1 MSSDDRVAATG
12 YRLSATGYRR
22 TSRWRRATGYSWLL
36 ILPPLLLTAFFSVYP
51 FIVAVQTSAH
61 RILLTRPA
69 QQPYVGLDNFR
80 DVLRV
85 TEFQNAAVKTLVFM
99 AMSVPAVTLVGLGVA
114 LLLNQRLPGFGLL
127 RWIVLLPWAIPLV
140 GAGTMWRLLLH
151 GNTGAL
157 NGLLLELGVID
168 EYITW
173 LSKPTLAMIA
183 VTMAHVWREFPLAAI
198 LFLAGRQAIASELY
212 EVARID
218 GAGTFALLRDVT
230 LPLLRPTLFIVV
242 VYETV
247 ISISVFDLLY
257 VLTGGGPGS
266 ATTVISWYAYA
277 VTFKFYNLGQG
288 AALSLLM
295 AVAILALILV
305 YAFVLPTS
313 EERR

>member
-1 MSSDDRVAATG
+1 MRNHDRLSAIG
-12 YRLSATGYRR
+12 YRLSARR
-22 TSRWRRATGYSWLL
+22 STAYSWLL
-36 ILPPLLLTAFFSVYP
+36 ILPPLALTAFFSIYP
-51 FIVAVQTSAH
+51 FIVAVDASTH
-61 RILLTRPA
+61 RILLTRPKK
-69 QQPYVGLDNFR
+69 QPYIGLDNFR
-80 DVLRV
+80 EVLRV
-85 TEFQNAAVKTLVFM
+85 AEFRDAAVNTAVFA
-99 AMSVPAVTLVGLGVA
+99 AMTVPAVTLLGLGVA

-157 NGLLLELGVID
+157 NGLLLELGIID

-173 LSKPTLAMIA
+173 LSRPTLAMVA
-183 VTMAHVWREFPLAAI
+183 VTMAHLWREFPLAAI

-212 EVARID
+212 DVARID
-218 GAGTFALLRDVT
+218 GAGAFALFRDIT
-230 LPLLRPTLFIVV
+230 LPLLRPTLLIVL

-247 ISISVFDLLY
+247 VSMSVFDLLY

-266 ATTVISWYAYA
+266 ATTVLAWYAYA
-277 VTFKFYNLGQG
+277 TTFKFYNLGQG

-295 AVAILALILV
+295 AAAILVVIVLYTYILP
-305 YAFVLPTS
+305 AK

>member
-1 MSSDDRVAATG
+1 MKAGAT
-12 YRLSATGYRR
+12 RR
-22 TSRWRRATGYSWLL
+22 WRATGLSWLL

-51 FIVAVQTSAH
+51 FIAAIDASTH
-61 RILLTRPA
+61 RILLTRPK
-69 QQPYVGLDNFR
+69 QQPYIGLDNFR
-80 DVLRV
+80 DVLQV
-85 TEFQNAAVKTLVFM
+85 AEFRDAAVKTLVF
-99 AMSVPAVTLVGLGVA
+99 AGLTVPAVTVVGLGVA
-114 LLLNQRLPGFGLL
+114 LLLNQRLFGFGFL
-127 RWIVLLPWAIPLV
+127 RWIILLPWSIPLV

-157 NGLLLELGVID
+157 NGLLLELGIID

-183 VTMAHVWREFPLAAI
+183 VAMAHLWREFPLAAI

-218 GAGTFALLRDVT
+218 GAGAFALFRDIT
-230 LPLLRPTLFIVV
+230 LPLIRPTLLIVL

-247 ISISVFDLLY
+247 VSMAVFDILA
-257 VLTGGGPGS
+257 VLTQGGPGS
-266 ATTVISWYAYA
+266 ATTVIAWYTYA
-277 VTFKFYNLGQG
+277 TTFKFYNLGQG

-295 AVAILALILV
+295 AAAILLLILV
-305 YAFVLPTS
+305 YTFVLPTQ

>member
-1 MSSDDRVAATG
+1 MRNHDRLSAIG
-12 YRLSATGYRR
+12 YRLSARR
-22 TSRWRRATGYSWLL
+22 STAYSWLL
-36 ILPPLLLTAFFSVYP
+36 ILPPLALTAFFSIYP
-51 FIVAVQTSAH
+51 FIVAVDASTH
-61 RILLTRPA
+61 RILLTRPKK
-69 QQPYVGLDNFR
+69 QPYIGLDNFR
-80 DVLRV
+80 EVLRV
-85 TEFQNAAVKTLVFM
+85 AEFRDAAVNTAVFA
-99 AMSVPAVTLVGLGVA
+99 AMTVPAVTLLGLGVA

-157 NGLLLELGVID
+157 NGLLLELGIID

-173 LSKPTLAMIA
+173 LSRPTLAMVA
-183 VTMAHVWREFPLAAI
+183 VTMAHLWREFPLAAI

-212 EVARID
+212 DVARID
-218 GAGTFALLRDVT
+218 GAGAFALFRDIT
-230 LPLLRPTLFIVV
+230 LPLLRPTLLIVL

-247 ISISVFDLLY
+247 VSMSVFDLLY

-266 ATTVISWYAYA
+266 ATTVLAWYTYA
-277 VTFKFYNLGQG
+277 TTFKFYNLGQG

-295 AVAILALILV
+295 AAAILVVIVLYTYILP
-305 YAFVLPTS
+305 AK

>member
-1 MSSDDRVAATG
+1 MRSDSRLAASG
-12 YRLSATGYRR
+12 SRLSA
-22 TSRWRRATGYSWLL
+22 RWRSTAYSWLL
-36 ILPPLLLTAFFSVYP
+36 ILPPLALTAFFSIYP
-51 FIVAVQTSAH
+51 FIVAVDASTH
-61 RILLTRPA
+61 RILLTRPKK
-69 QQPYVGLDNFR
+69 QPYIGLDNFR
-80 DVLRV
+80 EVLRV
-85 TEFQNAAVKTLVFM
+85 AEFRDAAVNTAVFA
-99 AMSVPAVTLVGLGVA
+99 AMTVPAVTLLGLGVA

-157 NGLLLELGVID
+157 NGLLLELGIID

-173 LSKPTLAMIA
+173 LSRPTLAMVA
-183 VTMAHVWREFPLAAI
+183 VTMAHLWREFPLAAI

-212 EVARID
+212 DVARID
-218 GAGTFALLRDVT
+218 GAGAFALFRDIT
-230 LPLLRPTLFIVV
+230 LPLLRPTLLIVL

-247 ISISVFDLLY
+247 VSMSVFDLLY

-266 ATTVISWYAYA
+266 ATTVLAWYAYA
-277 VTFKFYNLGQG
+277 TTFKFYNLGQG

-295 AVAILALILV
+295 AAAILVVIVLYTYILP
-305 YAFVLPTS
+305 AK